1 MSKRTIVEAA
11 KMVLSEHPN
20 GLTVEDIFNS
30 IIIQNLYD
38 FKAKNPYNVL
48 LGQIR
53 RQCYGIDFP
62 SAYSIKHFK
71 YAIIDG
77 KTLYSILDMTAGDKV
92 LKPNHVISN
101 EEVSSDLLPEERI
114 QIAHNEHAEALRKQL
129 LDAILD
135 ESKTKMERAMFFE
148 KLVID
153 LILRLGYGA
162 DADSGFTT
170 GRSYDGGIDGIIH
183 EDKLGLDKIYIQAKC
198 NTQKAVDSKDVQ
210 AFVGA
215 MMNIQKGIFVASSRF
230 TKSAY
235 KYAKEQ
241 QSKNIMLID
250 GDALTGLMV
259 RHSVGLKEVKQLSI
273 YKLDAEYFIGGNDQ

>member
-1 MSKRTIVEAA
+1 MSKRTIIEAA
-11 KMVLSEHPN
+11 KIVLSEHPN
-20 GLTVEDIFNS
+20 GLTAEDIFNS
-30 IIIQNLYD
+30 IVHQNLYA
-38 FKAKNPYNVL
+38 FKAKNPYNIL
-48 LGQIR
+48 LGTIR

-62 SAYSIKHFK
+62 SAYPIKHFK
-71 YAIIDG
+71 YTMVDE
-77 KTLYSILDMTAGDKV
+77 KTFYSLLDAATSDKAV
-92 LKPNHVISN
+92 TTNLAVSN
-101 EEVSSDLLPEERI
+101 EEMSSDLLPEERI
-114 QIAHNEHAEALRKQL
+114 QIAHDEHNETLRKQL

-135 ESKTKMERAMFFE
+135 ECKSKMERAVFFE

-170 GRSYDGGIDGIIH
+170 GRSHDGGIDGVIH

-198 NTQKAVDSKDVQ
+198 NTQKAVDSKDIQ

-215 MMNIQKGIFVASSRF
+215 MMNIQKGIFVTSSRF
-230 TKSAY
+230 TKIAY

-241 QSKNIMLID
+241 QSKNIKLID

-259 RHSVGLKEVKQLSI
+259 KHAVGLT
-273 YKLDAEYFIGGNDQ
+273 

>member
-1 MSKRTIVEAA
+1 MSKRTIIEAA
-11 KMVLSEHPN
+11 KIVLSEHPD
-20 GLTVEDIFNS
+20 GLTAEDIFNL
-30 IIIQNLYD
+30 IVKRKLYD
-38 FKAKNPYNVL
+38 FKAKNPYNIL
-48 LGQIR
+48 LGTIR
-53 RQCYGIDFP
+53 RQCLGIDFP
-62 SAYSIKHFK
+62 SSYPIKHFK
-71 YAIIDG
+71 YAMVDE
-77 KTLYSILDMTAGDKV
+77 KTLYSLLDVATNEKTITAI
-92 LKPNHVISN
+92 PAISS
-101 EEVSSDLLPEERI
+101 EIVSSDLLPEERI
-114 QIAHNEHAEALRKQL
+114 QIAHVEHNETLRKQL

-135 ESKTKMERAMFFE
+135 ESKSKMERAVFFE

-162 DADSGFTT
+162 DADSGFAT
-170 GRSYDGGIDGIIH
+170 GRSHDGGIDGIIH

-215 MMNIQKGIFVASSRF
+215 MMNIQKGIFVTSSRF

-250 GDALTGLMV
+250 GDALTGLD
-259 RHSVGLKEVKQLSI
+259 SVYTNNMI
-273 YKLDAEYFIGGNDQ
+273 